1 MIHEANTWFAEC
13 LSDHGI
19 FTRYLEDHHPA
30 AMSCLEVR
38 RLDWAN
44 VAEEARRKNMR
55 FVSLWAAEAGSHDK
69 KALYAYMAFA
79 HLEHRHVLLR
89 TDLNEKDPSLPDISG
104 HYISSVRMERSL
116 QDMFGIRVEGLPDTR
131 QWLKHEHW
139 PEDVHPMRT
148 TFPVDTRMPPVEDAL
163 SAGDLPETGYAFIKA
178 EGDGVYEYPVGPVH
192 AGIIEPGHFRFHA
205 VGEKILNMEERFG
218 YVHKGIEKR
227 FEGLTAVEGA
237 RLASRI
243 SGDSAVAHAWAFAQT
258 CEYAAYLDVPERAVI
273 LRGILCERERIANH
287 IGDIGGVC
295 NDGGFAFMNVQMQR
309 LREEMARIHK
319 DLFGHRLLM
328 DTIIPGGVTC
338 DLNADEQQRLAQ
350 QTSAIA
356 REVEE
361 LRTIYADH
369 PGIQERVI
377 GSGSVSIEDAI
388 SIGLLGYAGRA
399 SGVYADERIEEAYP
413 PYDRL
418 DVRAPRGELGDVAT
432 RVWVRFEEVAESSRL
447 VLALLKDL
455 PEGSLQTEFIAPE
468 AGTSGFDAIEGWRGE
483 IAAWV
488 RFGENGIIDRY
499 AVRDPSEINWLGLEL
514 AVREV
519 PVPDFP
525 LNNKSFNCSY
535 SGNDL

>member
-1 MIHEANTWFAEC
+1 MIHEANTWFAER

-38 RLDWAN
+38 LLDWTY
-44 VAEEARRKNMR
+44 VAEEARRQEMR
-55 FVSLWAAEAGSHDK
+55 FVSLWAAQAGAHDDK
-69 KALYAYMAFA
+69 SLYAYMAFA
-79 HLEHRHVLLR
+79 HPEHRHVLLR
-89 TDLNEKDPSLPDISG
+89 TDLNKKDPSLPDISR
-104 HYISSVRMERSL
+104 HYVAAVRMERSL
-116 QDMFGIRVEGLPDTR
+116 QDMFGIRVEGLADTR

-139 PEDVHPMRT
+139 PDATYPMRT
-148 TFPVDTRMPPVEDAL
+148 DFSADSRMTPIKDVRTDKE
-163 SAGDLPETGYAFIKA
+163 YAFIQA

-205 VGEKILNMEERFG
+205 VGELILNMEERLG

-227 FEGLTAVEGA
+227 FEGLSAAAGA
-237 RLASRI
+237 KLAGRI
-243 SGDSAVAHAWAFAQT
+243 SGDSTVAHAWAFAQA
-258 CEYAAYLDVPERAVI
+258 CENAAYLDVPARAVN
-273 LRGILCERERIANH
+273 LRAILCERERMANH
-287 IGDIGGVC
+287 IGDIGSVC

-309 LREEMARIHK
+309 LREEMARAHQ

-328 DTIIPGGVTC
+328 DLIIPGGVTC
-338 DLNADEQQRLAQ
+338 DLNAGEQQHLAQ
-350 QTSAIA
+350 QTRAMAS
-356 REVEE
+356 EVEE

-369 PGIQERVI
+369 PSIQERVI
-377 GSGSVSIEDAI
+377 GSGPVSIEDAK

-418 DVRAPRGELGDVAT
+418 DVQAPKGERGDVDT
-432 RVWVRFEEVAESSRL
+432 RVWVRFEEITESARL
-447 VLALLKDL
+447 ILALLKDMSDG
-455 PEGSLQTEFIAPE
+455 PLQAEFIAPE
-468 AGTSGFDAIEGWRGE
+468 AGISGFDAIEGWRGE
-483 IAAWV
+483 IASWV

>member
-1 MIHEANTWFAEC
+1 MIHEANTWFAER

-19 FTRYLEDHHPA
+19 VTRYLEDHHPA
-30 AMSCLEVR
+30 EMSCLQIR
-38 RLDWAN
+38 RLDWTHA
-44 VAEEARRKNMR
+44 AEEARRQDMR
-55 FVSLWAAEAGSHDK
+55 FVSLWAAEAGAHDE

-79 HLEHRHVLLR
+79 HPKHRHALLR
-89 TDLNEKDPSLPDISG
+89 TDLNVDDPVLPDISR
-104 HYISSVRMERSL
+104 HYVAAVRMERSL
-116 QDMFGIRVEGLPDTR
+116 QDMFGIRVQGLVDSR
-131 QWLKHEHW
+131 RWLKHEDW
-139 PEDVHPMRT
+139 PEDAHPMRRS
-148 TFPVDTRMPPVEDAL
+148 FAADTRMESDVGE
-163 SAGDLPETGYAFIKA
+163 YAFIKA

-205 VGEKILNMEERFG
+205 VGEKILNMEERLG

-227 FEGLTAVEGA
+227 FEGLTVAEGV

-243 SGDSAVAHAWAFAQT
+243 SGDSTVAHAWAFAQA
-258 CEYAAYLDVPERAVI
+258 CENASYLEAPERAVT
-273 LRGILCERERIANH
+273 LRAILCERERIANH

-309 LREEMARIHK
+309 LREDMARAHQ
-319 DLFGHRLLM
+319 DMFGHRLLM
-328 DTIIPGGVTC
+328 DLIIPGGVNC
-338 DLNADEQQRLAQ
+338 DLDTNSQYRLSEQTRNLAN
-350 QTSAIA
+350 
-356 REVEE
+356 EVEE

-369 PGIQERVI
+369 PGMQERVI
-377 GSGSVSIEDAI
+377 GSGPVSIEDAT

-399 SGVYADERIEEAYP
+399 SGVYADERVEEAYP

-418 DVRAPRGELGDVAT
+418 QVQMPRGKFGDVAT
-432 RVWVRFEEVAESSRL
+432 RVWTRFEEITESSHL
-447 VLALLKDL
+447 ICSLLEDMADG
-455 PEGSLQTEFIAPE
+455 PVQTAFIAPE
-468 AGTSGFDAIEGWRGE
+468 AGISGFDVIEGWRGE

-488 RFGENGIIDRY
+488 RFGQNEIIDRY

>member
-1 MIHEANTWFAEC
+1 MIHEVNTWFAER
-13 LSDHGI
+13 LSDHDI
-19 FTRYLEDHHPA
+19 VTRYLEDHHPA
-30 AMSCLEVR
+30 HMPCLQVR
-38 RLDWAN
+38 RLDWTHA
-44 VAEEARRKNMR
+44 AEEARRQDMR
-55 FVSLWAAEAGSHDK
+55 MVSLWAAESGAHDDE
-69 KALYAYMAFA
+69 ALYAYMAFA
-79 HLEHRHVLLR
+79 HPKHRHVLLR
-89 TDLNEKDPSLPDISG
+89 TDLNMDDPVLPDISR
-104 HYISSVRMERSL
+104 HYVAAVRMERNM
-116 QDMFGIRVEGLPDTR
+116 QDMFGIRVEGLADAR

-139 PEDVHPMRT
+139 PQNAYPMRRS
-148 TFPVDTRMPPVEDAL
+148 FAADTRME
-163 SAGDLPETGYAFIKA
+163 SGAGEYAFIKA

-205 VGEKILNMEERFG
+205 VGEKILNMEERLG

-227 FEGLTAVEGA
+227 FEGLMAMQAV
-237 RLASRI
+237 RLAGHI
-243 SGDSAVAHAWAFAQT
+243 SGDSAVAHAWAFAQA
-258 CEYAAYLDVPERAVI
+258 CENASYLEVPERALA
-273 LRGILCERERIANH
+273 LRAILCERERMANH

-295 NDGGFAFMNVQMQR
+295 NDGGFAFMNAQMQR
-309 LREEMARIHK
+309 LREEMARMHK
-319 DLFGHRLLM
+319 EIFGHRLLM
-328 DTIIPGGVTC
+328 DLIIPGGVDC
-338 DLNADEQQRLAQ
+338 DLDANSQQQLSEQTQAL
-350 QTSAIA
+350 A

-377 GSGSVSIEDAI
+377 DSGPVSIHDAK

-399 SGVYADERIEEAYP
+399 SGVYADERVEEAYP

-418 DVRAPRGELGDVAT
+418 NVQTPKGKFGDVAT
-432 RVWVRFEEVAESSRL
+432 RVWVRFEEIAESARL
-447 VLALLKDL
+447 ISELLNEL
-455 PEGSLQTEFIAPE
+455 PEGPLTAKFVAPE
-468 AGTSGFDAIEGWRGE
+468 AGVSGFDAIEGWRGE

-488 RFGENGIIDRY
+488 RFCQNGTIDRY

>member
-19 FTRYLEDHHPA
+19 VTRYLEDHHPA
-30 AMSCLEVR
+30 DMPCLQIR
-38 RLDWAN
+38 RLDWSHA
-44 VAEEARRKNMR
+44 AEEARRQDMR
-55 FVSLWAAEAGSHDK
+55 FVSIWAAEAGLHDD

-79 HLEHRHVLLR
+79 HPEYRHVLLR
-89 TDLNEKDPSLPDISG
+89 TDLNIDDPVLPDIG
-104 HYISSVRMERSL
+104 RHYVAAVRMERTL
-116 QDMFGIRVEGLPDTR
+116 QDMFGIRVEGLSDTR
-131 QWLKHEHW
+131 RWLKHEHW
-139 PEDVHPMRT
+139 PEDAHPMRRS
-148 TFPVDTRMPPVEDAL
+148 FSANTRMET
-163 SAGDLPETGYAFIKA
+163 ETGEYAFIKA

-205 VGEKILNMEERFG
+205 VGEKILNMEERLG

-227 FEGLTAVEGA
+227 FKGLSAAEGA
-237 RLASRI
+237 RLAGHI
-243 SGDSAVAHAWAFAQT
+243 SGDSTVAHAWAFAQA
-258 CEYAAYLDVPERAVI
+258 CENATYLDVPERAVV
-273 LRGILCERERIANH
+273 LRAILCERERIANH

-309 LREEMARIHK
+309 LREEMARMHREI
-319 DLFGHRLLM
+319 FGHRLLM
-328 DTIIPGGVTC
+328 DLITAGGVAC
-338 DLNADEQQRLAQ
+338 DLNDATAALLAENTRALADE
-350 QTSAIA
+350 
-356 REVEE
+356 VEQ

-369 PGIQERVI
+369 PSIQERVI
-377 GSGSVSIEDAI
+377 SSGPVSIEDAK

-399 SGVYADERIEEAYP
+399 SGVYADERVEEAYP

-418 DVRAPRGELGDVAT
+418 QVQMPRGEFGDVAT
-432 RVWVRFEEVAESSRL
+432 RVWVRFEEIAESARL
-447 VLALLKDL
+447 ICNLLKDM
-455 PEGSLQTEFIAPE
+455 PDGPVQTEFVAPE
-468 AGTSGFDAIEGWRGE
+468 AGVSGFAVIEGWRGE
-483 IAAWV
+483 IAAWA
-488 RFGENGIIDRY
+488 RFGQNGLIDRY